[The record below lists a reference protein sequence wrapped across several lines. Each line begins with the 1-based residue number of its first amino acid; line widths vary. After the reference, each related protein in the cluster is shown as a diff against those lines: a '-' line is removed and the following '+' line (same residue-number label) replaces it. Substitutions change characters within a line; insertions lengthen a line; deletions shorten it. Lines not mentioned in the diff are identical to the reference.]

1 MKRRRIGKHIS
12 IAYRFAM
19 VFFKNKM
26 AELGLHQSHHSVLI
40 TLYKNEGIS
49 QESLSKLLKVDKA
62 TITRSIKK
70 LVEDGFI
77 ERKQDVNDKRS
88 YLLFVTKKGRD
99 IEPSILDM
107 FKEWNDIALEGFN
120 DEEVEQAVQLM
131 ERISQNVL
139 NHHYAGDLKQHCI
152 EREEYHNESK

>member
-1 MKRRRIGKHIS
+1 MKQKQIGKYIS

-19 VFFKNKM
+19 VFFKNRM

-49 QESLSKLLKVDKA
+49 QEKLSQLLKVDKA

-77 ERKQDVNDKRS
+77 ERRQDKNDKRS
-88 YLLFVTKKGRD
+88 YLLFVTPKGRT
-99 IEPSILDM
+99 IEPDIRDM
-107 FKEWNDIALEGFN
+107 FKEWNDIILEGFSN
-120 DEEVEQAVQLM
+120 EEIEQAM
-131 ERISQNVL
+131 SFMKRISQNVL
-139 NHHYAGDLKQHCI
+139 NHHHAVELKLHCDA
-152 EREEYHNESK
+152 REES

>member
-1 MKRRRIGKHIS
+1 MNQRRIGKHIS

-19 VFFKNKM
+19 VFFKNRM
-26 AELGLHQSHHSVLI
+26 AELGLYQSHHSVLI

-49 QESLSKLLKVDKA
+49 QEKLSQLLKVDKA

-77 ERKQDVNDKRS
+77 ERRQDKNDKRS
-88 YLLFVTKKGRD
+88 YLLFVTPKGRA
-99 IEPSILDM
+99 IEPDIRDM
-107 FKEWNDIALEGFN
+107 FREWNDIVLQGFT
-120 DEEVEQAVQLM
+120 DEEVEQAMSFM

-139 NHHYAGDLKQHCI
+139 NHHDAVDIKLHCDA
-152 EREEYHNESK
+152 REEEQNESK